1 VRTICRQNLNI
12 TARGMAQMRAHM
24 LEPLSIR
31 RSQVTIGYSSTHFSP
46 SHSFLS
52 SSMDVKSSPCS
63 LTFPQFYIVMVL
75 LHGELFFCNL
85 YETTLAILHKVALA
99 THKHALIWCVCHLNV
114 EPIGPDTILLY
125 LLSYSYYM
133 NCYMGVCKMLR
144 CSSLFRFSIE
154 WVSAYP
160 LIFFLPTEIESVSTT
175 STDHYDLTVVHQ
187 ISVPLGQNISWQCQE
202 VL

>member
-1 VRTICRQNLNI
+1 MICRQNLNI
-12 TARGMAQMRAHM
+12 TARGMARMRVHM
-24 LEPLSIR
+24 VEPLSIR
-31 RSQVTIGYSSTHFSP
+31 RSQVTIGYSSTHFLP

-75 LHGELFFCNL
+75 LHGELFFCNFVWN
-85 YETTLAILHKVALA
+85 YISYTALA
-99 THKHALIWCVCHLNV
+99 THKHAHIWYVCHLNV

-144 CSSLFRFSIE
+144 CFSLFRFSIE

-160 LIFFLPTEIESVSTT
+160 LIFFLPIEIESVSTT

-187 ISVPLGQNISWQCQE
+187 ISVPLGLNISWQCQE